1 MGIVA
6 FKRIAESQNPNF
18 ALRHRDWFDFFPG
31 EPRTKY
37 LRHLSTNDCHLAINI
52 EHKSTHHLRSQE
64 VALLTDHQPK
74 EQMLLLPLSSDIQ

>member
-31 EPRTKY
+31 EPRIDHQ
-37 LRHLSTNDCHLAINI
+37 RHFSTNNCHLAINI
-52 EHKSTHHLRSQE
+52 EHKSTYILKFE
-64 VALLTDHQPK
+64 K
-74 EQMLLLPLSSDIQ
+74 